1 VTAQEKLVELR
12 DQRAELDATRTREDL
27 RVLAEQWLSAVL
39 SRVNG
44 SSGFVMNL
52 AAGPE
57 QVQAVLTEFLLPT
70 VRESILAAV
79 EGNSDLTNRDKAA
92 QLKKLDAAIQ
102 KAEQEAREQAK
113 AEALAEVEQ
122 RFAHEQ
128 DFAA

>member
-1 VTAQEKLVELR
+1 VTAQERLVELR
-12 DQRAELDATRTREDL
+12 DRRAELDATRTREDL
-27 RVLAEQWLSAVL
+27 RALAEQWLSAVL

-79 EGNSDLTNRDKAA
+79 EGKSDLTNRDKAA

-102 KAEQEAREQAK
+102 KTEAEARDQAK
-113 AEALAEVEQ
+113 AEALAEVEA
-122 RFAHEQ
+122 RFGGL
-128 DFAA
+128 AA